1 MAAGAFAVFGQSE
14 AEKRAEQARQDA
26 EDRLMAVHA
35 LERTDLGFHC
45 DAESERAIVFITR
58 IRDLAAQQAS
68 RADRNLYTTI
78 GLGVMILAKGDVT
91 VMQILKGLGAWIGIH

>member
-1 MAAGAFAVFGQSE
+1 MPAMAFLFGQSE
-14 AEKRAEQARQDA
+14 AEKRAEAARQDA

-58 IRDLAAQQAS
+58 IRDIAAIQAS
-68 RADRNLYTTI
+68 RSDRNLYATI
-78 GLGVMILAKGDVT
+78 GLGILILAKGDVT
-91 VMQILKGLGAWIGIH
+91 VMQIVKGLGAWIGLH